1 VRPSMLKA
9 ATAGTVGAL
18 LEWYDFYIFA
28 TASALVFGQLFFPGS
43 DKMAGTMA
51 SFGVFAAGFVSRPI
65 GGFLF
70 GHIGD
75 TIGRRT
81 SLLLTVGVIGVGTFL
96 IGVLPTYQTLG
107 LWAPALLTLLRVLQG
122 IGLGG
127 EYAGASLI
135 TIEHAPRRERGFWGS
150 LPQAA
155 SPAGLLLAA
164 GVFGLVSLLPQ
175 EKFLAWGWRIPFLL
189 SAIVAF
195 LGLFVRLQV
204 KETPDFNKAKQQ
216 KDGKQQGGQQKK
228 DSAPGSELL
237 REHWWTALLAI
248 GARLVETVSGNM
260 IKSFGLTYV
269 TLQLKLPN
277 EIGLTALTVAAGIA
291 VVATP
296 FYGSL
301 GDKLGQQRV
310 YLFGCVMVAL
320 MAVPFF
326 LLLDMRTGPA
336 VWIAFTAAYTLGPI
350 LLLSV
355 QPTLFTQMF
364 HAGVRYTGLSVAYQV
379 SAIVGGFTPLVSLWL
394 LRQSDGSPWLVAGLL
409 IVVALIS
416 LVSVVAATGI
426 GTVGRLAPQPR
437 PAGSTGT

>member
-1 VRPSMLKA
+1 MLKA

-28 TASALVFGQLFFPGS
+28 TASALVFGQLFFPGT
-43 DKMAGTMA
+43 DKLAGTMA

-65 GGFLF
+65 GGILF

-75 TIGRRT
+75 TLGRRT

-96 IGVLPTYQTLG
+96 IGELPTYQTIG
-107 LWAPALLTLLRVLQG
+107 LWAPGLLTLLRVAQG

-135 TIEHAPRRERGFWGS
+135 AIEHAPRRERGFWGS

-155 SPAGLLLAA
+155 SPGGLLLAA
-164 GVFGLVSLLPQ
+164 GMFGLVSLLPQ
-175 EKFLAWGWRIPFLL
+175 EKFLAWGWRVPFLL

-195 LGLFVRLQV
+195 VGLFVRLQV
-204 KETPDFNKAKQQ
+204 KETPDFKKAKQR
-216 KDGKQQGGQQKK
+216 KRDGA
-228 DSAPGSELL
+228 APGSELL
-237 REHWWTALLAI
+237 REHWWNALLAI
-248 GARLVETVSGNM
+248 GARLAETVSGNM

-277 EIGLTALTVAAGIA
+277 EIGLAALTFAAGIA

-296 FYGSL
+296 IYGSM
-301 GDKLGQQRV
+301 GDKLGQHRV
-310 YLFGCVMVAL
+310 YLFGCAMVAA
-320 MAVPFF
+320 MAIPFF
-326 LLLDMRTGPA
+326 LLLDVKTGVA

-364 HAGVRYTGLSVAYQV
+364 HAGVRYTGMSVAYQV
-379 SAIVGGFTPLVSLWL
+379 SAIAGGFTPLLSLWL
-394 LRQSDGSPWLVAGLL
+394 LKQSDGSPWLVAGFL
-409 IVVALIS
+409 IVVAIIS
-416 LVSVVAATGI
+416 FASVAAATGA
-426 GTVGRLAPQPR
+426 GTVGELSASEPR
-437 PAGSTGT
+437 PVGSTGT